1 MKKFLKLN
9 PLDIIS
15 DSPNLFILQKETNKT
30 NFGGFLFLIY
40 LVLIALIIVYYAL
53 DYKNNDKYIIQSFSH
68 FNFKTKEE
76 REQRNHEEL
85 FNPNIKFK
93 IIFNGKHINE
103 RFKLYDPDS
112 DKPIESNT
120 IFSKKINDFRAVLY
134 YDCINLNCSD
144 YFEFV
149 RNISSNKT
157 EDQNFYLEL
166 RYNGFRLEH
175 QSEKEP
181 INKSGGIYFYVRY
194 KLNYNLTIDIT
205 SNWRTIKYTE
215 KKGFLQN
222 DNRKYGCGY
231 IESYSPFYYDNI
243 MSMKISKGKNRY
255 YICFADIWI
264 SNDITQYTEYFRKE
278 VSKLDLLANILA
290 LMANS
295 FTAVRFILRFYSKN
309 FNNFKIIENL
319 LNRQIIKNYR
329 INSSSSDISDFEN
342 NKLNPITD
350 DFYNNIEDKNNIDND
365 DMNKYEEN
373 KDNDEE
379 DLYTKK
385 IRKLRFFD
393 FFLNNCYCC
402 CKKQK
407 PQKIIHICNEIV
419 YKYASVDNLIKNQI
433 LIENFLKD
441 YKWNDPSLNNVEN
454 NNLFIQLKTYL

>member
-1 MKKFLKLN
+1 
-9 PLDIIS
+9 
-15 DSPNLFILQKETNKT
+15 
-30 NFGGFLFLIY
+30 
-40 LVLIALIIVYYAL
+40 
-53 DYKNNDKYIIQSFSH
+53 
-68 FNFKTKEE
+68 
-76 REQRNHEEL
+76 
-85 FNPNIKFK
+85 
-93 IIFNGKHINE
+93 
-103 RFKLYDPDS
+103 
-112 DKPIESNT
+112 
-120 IFSKKINDFRAVLY
+120 
-134 YDCINLNCSD
+134 
-144 YFEFV
+144 
-149 RNISSNKT
+149 
-157 EDQNFYLEL
+157 
-166 RYNGFRLEH
+166 
-175 QSEKEP
+175 
-181 INKSGGIYFYVRY
+181 
-194 KLNYNLTIDIT
+194 
-205 SNWRTIKYTE
+205 
-215 KKGFLQN
+215 
-222 DNRKYGCGY
+222 
-231 IESYSPFYYDNI
+231 
-243 MSMKISKGKNRY
+243 MKISKGKNRY
-255 YICFADIWI
+255 YICFADILI
-264 SNDITQYTEYFRKE
+264 RNDITQYTEYFRKE

-402 CKKQK
+402 CKKRK

-454 NNLFIQLKTYL
+454 NNLFIQLRTYL

>member
-1 MKKFLKLN
+1 
-9 PLDIIS
+9 
-15 DSPNLFILQKETNKT
+15 
-30 NFGGFLFLIY
+30 
-40 LVLIALIIVYYAL
+40 
-53 DYKNNDKYIIQSFSH
+53 
-68 FNFKTKEE
+68 
-76 REQRNHEEL
+76 
-85 FNPNIKFK
+85 
-93 IIFNGKHINE
+93 
-103 RFKLYDPDS
+103 
-112 DKPIESNT
+112 
-120 IFSKKINDFRAVLY
+120 
-134 YDCINLNCSD
+134 
-144 YFEFV
+144 
-149 RNISSNKT
+149 
-157 EDQNFYLEL
+157 
-166 RYNGFRLEH
+166 
-175 QSEKEP
+175 
-181 INKSGGIYFYVRY
+181 
-194 KLNYNLTIDIT
+194 
-205 SNWRTIKYTE
+205 
-215 KKGFLQN
+215 
-222 DNRKYGCGY
+222 
-231 IESYSPFYYDNI
+231 
-243 MSMKISKGKNRY
+243 MKISKGKNRY

-441 YKWNDPSLNNVEN
+441 YKWNDPSLNNIEN
-454 NNLFIQLKTYL
+454 NNLFIQLRTYL

>member
-1 MKKFLKLN
+1 
-9 PLDIIS
+9 
-15 DSPNLFILQKETNKT
+15 
-30 NFGGFLFLIY
+30 
-40 LVLIALIIVYYAL
+40 
-53 DYKNNDKYIIQSFSH
+53 
-68 FNFKTKEE
+68 
-76 REQRNHEEL
+76 
-85 FNPNIKFK
+85 
-93 IIFNGKHINE
+93 
-103 RFKLYDPDS
+103 
-112 DKPIESNT
+112 
-120 IFSKKINDFRAVLY
+120 
-134 YDCINLNCSD
+134 
-144 YFEFV
+144 
-149 RNISSNKT
+149 
-157 EDQNFYLEL
+157 
-166 RYNGFRLEH
+166 
-175 QSEKEP
+175 
-181 INKSGGIYFYVRY
+181 
-194 KLNYNLTIDIT
+194 
-205 SNWRTIKYTE
+205 
-215 KKGFLQN
+215 
-222 DNRKYGCGY
+222 
-231 IESYSPFYYDNI
+231 
-243 MSMKISKGKNRY
+243 MKISKGKNRY

-454 NNLFIQLKTYL
+454 NNLFIQLRTYL

>member
-1 MKKFLKLN
+1 
-9 PLDIIS
+9 
-15 DSPNLFILQKETNKT
+15 
-30 NFGGFLFLIY
+30 
-40 LVLIALIIVYYAL
+40 
-53 DYKNNDKYIIQSFSH
+53 
-68 FNFKTKEE
+68 
-76 REQRNHEEL
+76 
-85 FNPNIKFK
+85 
-93 IIFNGKHINE
+93 
-103 RFKLYDPDS
+103 
-112 DKPIESNT
+112 
-120 IFSKKINDFRAVLY
+120 
-134 YDCINLNCSD
+134 
-144 YFEFV
+144 
-149 RNISSNKT
+149 
-157 EDQNFYLEL
+157 
-166 RYNGFRLEH
+166 
-175 QSEKEP
+175 
-181 INKSGGIYFYVRY
+181 
-194 KLNYNLTIDIT
+194 
-205 SNWRTIKYTE
+205 
-215 KKGFLQN
+215 
-222 DNRKYGCGY
+222 
-231 IESYSPFYYDNI
+231 
-243 MSMKISKGKNRY
+243 MKISKGKNRY

-290 LMANS
+290 LMANI
-295 FTAVRFILRFYSKN
+295 FTAARFILRFYSKN

-319 LNRQIIKNYR
+319 LNRQFIKNYR

-454 NNLFIQLKTYL
+454 NNLFIQLRTYL

>member
-1 MKKFLKLN
+1 
-9 PLDIIS
+9 
-15 DSPNLFILQKETNKT
+15 
-30 NFGGFLFLIY
+30 
-40 LVLIALIIVYYAL
+40 
-53 DYKNNDKYIIQSFSH
+53 
-68 FNFKTKEE
+68 
-76 REQRNHEEL
+76 
-85 FNPNIKFK
+85 
-93 IIFNGKHINE
+93 
-103 RFKLYDPDS
+103 
-112 DKPIESNT
+112 
-120 IFSKKINDFRAVLY
+120 
-134 YDCINLNCSD
+134 
-144 YFEFV
+144 
-149 RNISSNKT
+149 
-157 EDQNFYLEL
+157 
-166 RYNGFRLEH
+166 
-175 QSEKEP
+175 
-181 INKSGGIYFYVRY
+181 
-194 KLNYNLTIDIT
+194 
-205 SNWRTIKYTE
+205 
-215 KKGFLQN
+215 
-222 DNRKYGCGY
+222 
-231 IESYSPFYYDNI
+231 
-243 MSMKISKGKNRY
+243 MKISKGKNRY

-278 VSKLDLLANILA
+278 VSKLNLLASILS

-295 FTAVRFILRFYSKN
+295 FTAVRFILKFYSKN

-454 NNLFIQLKTYL
+454 NNLFIQLRTYL